1 MTPNLERPLIESLN
15 RWEGHHAGSY
25 PLEKYLGGAS
35 MSAVYTTEYSGDRAP
50 AVIKLMP
57 ADGSEGNRRLTLL
70 SALSKQSHRGLIRL
84 FDAGLCEIEGVSLL
98 YVVMERA
105 DADLAQVLSERA
117 LTEVEARQML
127 EAVVGALSFL
137 HEQGFVHGG
146 IQPSN
151 ILAVGDEIKLS
162 CDCVSYAGSPA
173 DDVRAL
179 GVTLVQALTQRK
191 PNPRTPGS
199 LAQPFFDIATLCLK
213 PDPQSRWNIRQIAA
227 RLCEPEAP
235 ADKNPRRMAVY
246 SMSIAITALAVI
258 SIVLMAGRDRSRTQI
273 VAAPPAAA
281 VIPASF
287 PQQSEV
293 APPPPPAPAPP
304 PPQRKAG
311 AWFVVAATYAQQKDA
326 ENRAHWMARKWP
338 EFKTEV
344 YSPPLQNEKPYY
356 LVVIGSNLTQNAAA
370 QLKDRAR
377 AAGLALDAYITH
389 F

>member
-15 RWEGHHAGSY
+15 RWESHHAGSY
-25 PLEKYLGGAS
+25 PLEKYLGGAG
-35 MSAVYTTEYSGDRAP
+35 MSAVYSTEYGEDRTP

-57 ADGSEGNRRLTLL
+57 VDGSEGNRRLTLL

-105 DADLAQVLSERA
+105 DADLAQVLPERA

-151 ILAVGDEIKLS
+151 ILAVGDGIKLS

-191 PNPRTPGS
+191 PNPRTPGR
-199 LAQPFFDIATLCLK
+199 LAQPFFDIATHCLK

-273 VAAPPAAA
+273 VAAPPAARSRSNPRSRHRHRQRRRHRRRRGK
-281 VIPASF
+281 PARGLWL
-287 PQQSEV
+287 
-293 APPPPPAPAPP
+293 
-304 PPQRKAG
+304 QRPTPSRRMRKTG
-311 AWFVVAATYAQQKDA
+311 RIGW
-326 ENRAHWMARKWP
+326 RANGRNSK
-338 EFKTEV
+338 
-344 YSPPLQNEKPYY
+344 
-356 LVVIGSNLTQNAAA
+356 
-370 QLKDRAR
+370 LKSTLHRFRMRSRITWWSSDR
-377 AAGLALDAYITH
+377 I
-389 F
+389 